1 MTIRQP
7 AHPLGAVLPTRPH
20 SGWAPE
26 RGRALTC
33 YLLPAM
39 FRQTAAD
46 LFTAAGLAAGL
57 TGAATAFV
65 AVVALAHPC
74 ADLASHACR
83 DQSRA
88 QVAFLMGGLSTVAAG
103 GLMLGAAGV
112 ANTARRPA

>member
-20 SGWAPE
+20 DGVAPA
-26 RGRALTC
+26 GRAFIC

-46 LFTAAGLAAGL
+46 LFTAAGLVAGL

-74 ADLASHACR
+74 ADLASQACR

-103 GLMLGAAGV
+103 GLMLGAADV
-112 ANTARRPA
+112 ARCGRRRA